1 MHRRGIEMFFRGSGL
16 DGGSDQLQHGTAED
30 KNILRVHGEPAA
42 TGHRMTIDTHDIL
55 LGEVGNVPTGGVQV
69 KTGVFARD
77 GWIHQDDIVAQGAA
91 NGGTGLHE
99 QVYQLLFW
107 QPARGIF
114 ILELGSDVGR

>member
-1 MHRRGIEMFFRGSGL
+1 MGSNEL
-16 DGGSDQLQHGTAED
+16 KHSAAQDQDVLWLHGQ
-30 KNILRVHGEPAA
+30 AA
-42 TGHRMTIDTHDIL
+42 STGDCMTIDTHDIM